1 MAARMMITRRTMLV
15 VGLAV
20 GLASALS
27 MAAALPGA
35 SASRAAADKEN
46 TIVLTTKYGRTI
58 IKLRPDLAPEHVA
71 RIKKLTREKFY
82 DGLKFH
88 RVMEGFMAQT
98 GDPRG
103 NGTGGSKY
111 PDLPAEFT
119 QAPFKRGTLGM
130 ARSEDPN
137 SANSQFFIVYARAA
151 HLDGQYTVVGE
162 VISGMEFIDALRMG
176 PASRNGM
183 VDHPDVIETMRMA
196 ADAK

>member
-1 MAARMMITRRTMLV
+1 MAVRLVFTRRDA
-15 VGLAV
+15 LAV
-20 GLASALS
+20 GLALALS
-27 MAAALPGA
+27 MVTALPGA
-35 SASRAAADKEN
+35 SVSRAAADKEN

-130 ARSEDPN
+130 ARSSDPN
-137 SANSQFFIVYARAA
+137 SANSQFFIVFARAA
-151 HLDGQYTVVGE
+151 HLDGQYTVFGE
-162 VISGMEFIDALRMG
+162 VVSGMEFIDALRTG
-176 PASRNGM
+176 PASRDGV
-183 VDHPDVIETMRMA
+183 VDEPDVIETMRLA
-196 ADAK
+196 NSAKK

>member
-1 MAARMMITRRTMLV
+1 MAARMMITRRIMLAG
-15 VGLAV
+15 GLA
-20 GLASALS
+20 LALS

-35 SASRAAADKEN
+35 SASRAAADGEN

-103 NGTGGSKY
+103 DGTGGSKY
-111 PDLPAEFT
+111 PDLPAEFS

-130 ARSEDPN
+130 ARSSDPN

-151 HLDGQYTVVGE
+151 HLDGQYTVFGE
-162 VISGMEFIDALRMG
+162 VVSGMEFIDQIRTG
-176 PASRNGM
+176 PESRNGM
-183 VDHPDVIETMRMA
+183 VDDPDAIETMRLVK
-196 ADAK
+196 DAKK

>member
-1 MAARMMITRRTMLV
+1 MAARMMITRRIV
-15 VGLAV
+15 LAV
-20 GLASALS
+20 GLALALS
-27 MAAALPGA
+27 MAATLPSGA
-35 SASRAAADKEN
+35 AVDGEN

-58 IKLRPDLAPEHVA
+58 IKLRPDLAPQHVA

-111 PDLPAEFT
+111 PDLAAEFSR
-119 QAPFKRGTLGM
+119 APFKRGTLGM
-130 ARSEDPN
+130 ARSQDPN

-151 HLDGQYTVVGE
+151 HLDGQYTVFGE

-176 PASRNGM
+176 AASRNGM
-183 VDHPDVIETMRMA
+183 VDDPDVIETMRLVK
-196 ADAK
+196 DAKK

>member
-1 MAARMMITRRTMLV
+1 MAVRLVFTRRDA
-15 VGLAV
+15 LAV
-20 GLASALS
+20 GLALALS
-27 MAAALPGA
+27 MVTALPGA
-35 SASRAAADKEN
+35 SVSRAAADKEN

-119 QAPFKRGTLGM
+119 QTPFKRGTLGM
-130 ARSEDPN
+130 ARSSDPN
-137 SANSQFFIVYARAA
+137 SANSQFFIVFARAE
-151 HLDGQYTVVGE
+151 HLDGQYTVFGE
-162 VISGMEFIDALRMG
+162 IVSGMEFIDALRTG
-176 PASRNGM
+176 PASRDGV
-183 VDHPDVIETMRMA
+183 VDEPDVIETMRLA
-196 ADAK
+196 NSAKK

>member
-1 MAARMMITRRTMLV
+1 MAVRLVFTRRDA
-15 VGLAV
+15 LAV
-20 GLASALS
+20 GLALALS
-27 MAAALPGA
+27 MVTALPGA
-35 SASRAAADKEN
+35 SVSRAAADKEN

-103 NGTGGSKY
+103 NRTGGSKY

-119 QAPFKRGTLGM
+119 QTPFKRGTLGM
-130 ARSEDPN
+130 ARSSDPN
-137 SANSQFFIVYARAA
+137 SANSQFFIVFARAE
-151 HLDGQYTVVGE
+151 HLDGQYTVFGE
-162 VISGMEFIDALRMG
+162 IVSGMEFIDALRTG
-176 PASRNGM
+176 PASRDGV
-183 VDHPDVIETMRMA
+183 VDEPDVIETMRLA
-196 ADAK
+196 NSAKK

>member
-1 MAARMMITRRTMLV
+1 MTARMTITRRIMLAG
-15 VGLAV
+15 GLA
-20 GLASALS
+20 LALS
-27 MAAALPGA
+27 LAATLPGA
-35 SASRAAADKEN
+35 SASGAAEEGEN

-58 IKLRPDLAPEHVA
+58 IKLRPDLAPGHVA

-111 PDLPAEFT
+111 PDLPAEFS

-130 ARSEDPN
+130 ARSADPN
-137 SANSQFFIVYARAA
+137 SANSQFFIVFARAA
-151 HLDGQYTVVGE
+151 HLDGQYTLVGE
-162 VISGMEFIDALRMG
+162 IVSGMEFIDQLRTG
-176 PASRNGM
+176 PESRNGM
-183 VDHPDVIETMRMA
+183 VDNPDVIETMRL
-196 ADAK
+196 AKGAKK

>member
-1 MAARMMITRRTMLV
+1 MAARMTFDRRTILT
-15 VGLAV
+15 VGLA
-20 GLASALS
+20 LALS

-35 SASRAAADKEN
+35 SASGAARDGKN

-58 IKLRPDLAPEHVA
+58 IKLRPDLAPQHVA

-111 PDLPAEFT
+111 PDLPAEFS

-130 ARSEDPN
+130 ARSQDPN
-137 SANSQFFIVYARAA
+137 SANSQFFIVYARAS
-151 HLDGQYTVVGE
+151 HLDGQYTVFGE
-162 VISGMEFIDALRMG
+162 VVSGMEFIDALRMG

-183 VDHPDVIETMRMA
+183 VDAPDVIQTMRLVK
-196 ADAK
+196 DAKK

>member
-1 MAARMMITRRTMLV
+1 MAVMLEFIRREA
-15 VGLAV
+15 LAV
-20 GLASALS
+20 GLALALS
-27 MAAALPGA
+27 MVTALPGA
-35 SASRAAADKEN
+35 SVSRAAADKEN

-119 QAPFKRGTLGM
+119 QTPFKRGTLGM
-130 ARSEDPN
+130 ARSSDPN
-137 SANSQFFIVYARAA
+137 SANSQFFIVFARAE
-151 HLDGQYTVVGE
+151 HLDGQYTVFGE
-162 VISGMEFIDALRMG
+162 IVSGMEFIDALRTG
-176 PASRNGM
+176 PASRDGV
-183 VDHPDVIETMRMA
+183 VDEPDVIETMRLA
-196 ADAK
+196 NSAKK